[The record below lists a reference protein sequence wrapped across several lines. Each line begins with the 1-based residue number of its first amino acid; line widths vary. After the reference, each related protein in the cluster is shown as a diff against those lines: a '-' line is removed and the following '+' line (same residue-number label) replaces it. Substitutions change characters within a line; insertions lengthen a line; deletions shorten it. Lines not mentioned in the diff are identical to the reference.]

1 MWSHTERLVDAVV
14 EESIQWTGY
23 SRHSWNQ
30 MKFTSPPFIRLLCD
44 NRRWQISLWQQKL
57 SLTHSHQKWISNI
70 DEQKKQVSDKRF
82 SDWTHVLHTSQMT
95 SNHNCMSVKW
105 WNLWRQQDRSILPG
119 ACMAKI
125 QNCEEKGKM
134 GLTRFEDLQDWK
146 DQWEGCHSTDY
157 SAHFCLAQG
166 DKLLWPFFFPPSY
179 LSSNNPQ
186 LNMIQFTS
194 LRDSTM

>member
-70 DEQKKQVSDKRF
+70 DEQKKRVSDKRF

-125 QNCEEKGKM
+125 QNCEEKGRWALQ
-134 GLTRFEDLQDWK
+134 GLKICKIGKINGKAAT
-146 DQWEGCHSTDY
+146 
-157 SAHFCLAQG
+157 
-166 DKLLWPFFFPPSY
+166 
-179 LSSNNPQ
+179 Q
-186 LNMIQFTS
+186 LIILHIS
-194 LRDSTM
+194 V